1 MWFDS
6 ILNTLHIRAVTFVAA
21 IFSAYLALFMALPAV
36 VDLYVGNPDWQ
47 VFTLSGLLVGG
58 LSAGIALATFG
69 SPPQLSARFGFLLVN
84 VLWVTTAIAG
94 AVPLYAASIGL
105 SVTDAI
111 FESVSALTTTGST
124 VIAGLDSLPP
134 GLLLWRSLLQ
144 WIGGVG
150 VIALGLFVLPFLNI
164 GGVSYLKIESSD
176 IGDRPFARLSTY
188 TVALLGI
195 YGALTL
201 VCAVA
206 YAAAGM
212 TAFDAINHAMT
223 TLSTGGFS
231 THDASLGFY
240 ADRPAILWVGTIFM
254 FVGALPFSIL
264 ILLAVRGRVDPLGDP
279 QIRVFATYCA
289 GFILAVAIYLRVTSE
304 VGFGTALTHSAF
316 NFISII
322 TTTGFAS
329 GDYSA
334 WGPFAVG
341 CAFVATFMGGCSG
354 STSGGIKAY
363 RFYILYQ
370 LLARGLNKLIYP
382 NSVQSIR
389 YGKRVIDGDM
399 QRATTL
405 FVAVFLVLLCVGTLL
420 LTLTGLDLVSAVTG
434 TLTALTNV
442 GPGLGDIIGPAGNFV
457 PLSDAAKWVL
467 IAAMLLGRLEILA
480 VLVLMSPAFWRR

>member
-58 LSAGIALATFG
+58 LSAGVALATFG
-69 SPPQLSARFGFLLVN
+69 SSPQLSARFGFLLVN

-124 VIAGLDSLPP
+124 VIVSLDSLPP

-188 TVALLGI
+188 TIALLGI
-195 YGALTL
+195 YAALTL
-201 VCAVA
+201 ICALA

-240 ADRPAILWVGTIFM
+240 ADR
-254 FVGALPFSIL
+254 
-264 ILLAVRGRVDPLGDP
+264 
-279 QIRVFATYCA
+279 
-289 GFILAVAIYLRVTSE
+289 
-304 VGFGTALTHSAF
+304 
-316 NFISII
+316 
-322 TTTGFAS
+322 
-329 GDYSA
+329 
-334 WGPFAVG
+334 
-341 CAFVATFMGGCSG
+341 
-354 STSGGIKAY
+354 
-363 RFYILYQ
+363 
-370 LLARGLNKLIYP
+370 
-382 NSVQSIR
+382 
-389 YGKRVIDGDM
+389 
-399 QRATTL
+399 
-405 FVAVFLVLLCVGTLL
+405 
-420 LTLTGLDLVSAVTG
+420 
-434 TLTALTNV
+434 
-442 GPGLGDIIGPAGNFV
+442 
-457 PLSDAAKWVL
+457 
-467 IAAMLLGRLEILA
+467 
-480 VLVLMSPAFWRR
+480 